1 MKRYILR
8 LLIAVSILSAA
19 LFGQSAKEFLKRH
32 VSYLASDELEGRK
45 SGSKGNNKAA
55 QYIADEFAKIG
66 LLPLGDNNTYFQN
79 FEVVS
84 ELQLGKKNTFEFVLG
99 KKKTSYTVRKE
110 FQPLGFSLDTTVSG
124 KLVFVGYGISAQ
136 DLQYDDY
143 ASIDVK
149 NKIVVA
155 LRGTPDGD
163 NPHSQFGK
171 FSALRYK
178 AMQARQSGAIGLII
192 VSPTSEDSTDKLIRL
207 KYDNSFSNSGI
218 AAVNVTRKV
227 VNSWF
232 PEKRLNVDS
241 LQASINRNKQPNSFA
256 LEKSSISLS
265 TEVIEIRKPTQ
276 NVIGILKVP
285 HPKDTPYAISDEHL
299 IVGAHFDHLGYDG
312 DGSGS
317 LKPFSNEIHNGA
329 DDNAS
334 GTSAMIE
341 IARNLAVKKETLKRH
356 IVFMGFS
363 GEEMG
368 LLGSSHYTKSP
379 LLPLEQAITMI
390 NLDMVGRLKE
400 NKLTVQGTGTS
411 MNWETML
418 QSLNTDSTFHFAF
431 VKDGFGPSDH
441 ASFYSKNI
449 PVLFFFTG
457 VHEDYHKPSDD
468 FDKLNYD
475 GMENIV
481 TFVSTIATVID
492 TTSAKPEFQKTEMQM
507 ASAGSG
513 RGFRATLGTVPDY
526 SEGVVGFKIS
536 DVRESSPAAKAGM
549 KGGDIIVKLGKYDI
563 KSIYDYMYA
572 LEGFKPGEEAEV
584 IFQRGIEKIT
594 AKVTFEK
601 RN

>member
-8 LLIAVSILSAA
+8 LLIAVSILSAT

-84 ELQLGKKNTFEFVLG
+84 ELQLGKKNTLEFVLG
-99 KKKTSYTVRKE
+99 TKKTSYTVRKE

-143 ASIDVK
+143 AGIDVK

-155 LRGTPDGD
+155 LRGTPDDD

-171 FSALRYK
+171 FGALQYK
-178 AMQARQSGAIGLII
+178 AMQARQSGAIGLIV
-192 VSPTSEDSTDKLIRL
+192 VSPTSEDSADKLIRL

-218 AAVNVTRKV
+218 AAVNVTRTV

-232 PEKRLNVDS
+232 PEKGLNVDS
-241 LQASINRNKQPNSFA
+241 LQASIDRNKQPNSFA

-285 HPKDTPYAISDEHL
+285 HAISDEHL
-299 IVGAHFDHLGYDG
+299 IVGAHFDHLGYG
-312 DGSGS
+312 GEGSGS

-341 IARNLAVKKETLKRH
+341 IARNLSVKKETLKRH

-379 LLPLEQAITMI
+379 LLPLEQAVTMI

-400 NKLTVQGTGTS
+400 NKLIVQGTGTS

-418 QSLNTDSTFHFAF
+418 QSLNTDSTFHLAF

-492 TTSAKPEFQKTEMQM
+492 TTSAKPQFQKTQMQM

-513 RGFRATLGTVPDY
+513 RGFRATLGTIPDY

-563 KSIYDYMYA
+563 KSIYDYMYV

-584 IFQRGIEKIT
+584 IFQRGREKIT